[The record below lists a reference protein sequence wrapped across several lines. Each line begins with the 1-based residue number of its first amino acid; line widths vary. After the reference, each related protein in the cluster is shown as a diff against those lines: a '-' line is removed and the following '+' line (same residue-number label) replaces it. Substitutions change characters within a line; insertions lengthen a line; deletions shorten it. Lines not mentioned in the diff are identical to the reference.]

1 MFIYVLFLCFVALA
15 VGDPHSRVPYGQLR
29 AQNVMGLPPGVKI
42 SHPSN
47 LPLNEL
53 QLIYNMGSIKFV
65 GMLAT
70 RTCTHL
76 YK

>member
-1 MFIYVLFLCFVALA
+1 MFILFLCFVALA
-15 VGDPHSRVPYGQLR
+15 VGDPHARVPYAQLR
-29 AQNVMGLPPGVKI
+29 PENVMGLPPGVKM

-53 QLIYNMGSIKFV
+53 QLIYDHMGSIKFV

-70 RTCTHL
+70 HTYL
-76 YK
+76 